1 MVRVPQQCA
10 GGRCDGVAG
19 RAGVAVTGSSA
30 WVPEGVD
37 ITVPNA
43 SRVYDYAL
51 GGVHNF
57 RVDREFYTQAER
69 MMPQV
74 RVMAQ
79 ANRAFLGRAVRWLTT
94 AGIRQFLDLG
104 SGIPTLGNVHEVAQE
119 ADPATRVVYV
129 DIDPVAVEQS
139 NSLLKTNRYATAI
152 HGDLRDP
159 AAILQDPRL
168 LEFLDFSEPIG
179 VLMVAVLHFIPDR
192 DDPASI
198 IREFGAALTPG
209 SFLAISHGAPEATE
223 EARRQQE
230 AVRKL
235 YEQTPTPVVIREA
248 EQVAGLLGDSFELLP
263 PGVVNIDQWHPD
275 PEEDAELSPV
285 ALLAAMSR
293 RRNT

>member
-1 MVRVPQQCA
+1 M
-10 GGRCDGVAG
+10 
-19 RAGVAVTGSSA
+19 TESSA

-57 RVDREFYTQAER
+57 QVDRAFYTQAEKV
-69 MMPQV
+69 MPQV

-79 ANRAFLGRAVRWLTT
+79 ANRAFLGRAVRWLSA
-94 AGIRQFLDLG
+94 AGVRQFLDLG

-139 NSLLKTNRYATAI
+139 NSLLKDNRYATAI
-152 HGDLRDP
+152 RGDLRDP
-159 AAILQDPRL
+159 GAILRDPRL
-168 LEFLDFSEPIG
+168 LESLDFAEPVA

-192 DDPASI
+192 NDPAAI
-198 IREFGAALTPG
+198 IGEFGAALTPG
-209 SFLAISHGAPEATE
+209 SFLAISHGTLESTEA
-223 EARRQQE
+223 ARAQQE

-235 YEQTPTPVVIREA
+235 YEQTPTPFVVRDA
-248 EQVAGLLGDSFELLP
+248 DQVAGLLGESFALQP
-263 PGVVNIDQWHPD
+263 PGVVNIDQWHPED
-275 PEEDAELSPV
+275 DEDAGNAPV
-285 ALLAAMSR
+285 ALLAALGR
-293 RRNT
+293 RR